1 MEQVALVQ
9 VEQGHG
15 NLLGHSHY
23 LSIIEHEFTLVKK
36 IEKTT
41 LVDKLCDHVEV
52 RLVIKTNTH
61 VKHNVWMSQLVEH
74 LNLLD
79 EVFQCL
85 LRQITLAKALDC
97 HLGSHPSRLIDISI
111 ASTSNQSS

>member
-1 MEQVALVQ
+1 MALVQ

-15 NLLGHSHY
+15 DLLGHSHY

-85 LRQITLAKALDC
+85 FSQVSLTKPLNCD
-97 HLGSHPSRLIDISI
+97 LGAHPFCFVYISI
-111 ASTSNQSS
+111 SSSSDKV

>member
-1 MEQVALVQ
+1 MALVQ

-15 NLLGHSHY
+15 DLLGHSHY
-23 LSIIEHEFTLVKK
+23 LSIIEHEFTLVKE

-61 VKHNVWMSQLVEH
+61 VKHNVRMSELVKH

-79 EVFQCL
+79 KVFQCL
-85 LRQITLAKALDC
+85 FSQVSLTKSLNCD
-97 HLGSHPSRLIDISI
+97 LGAHPFCFVNISI
-111 ASTSNQSS
+111 TTSSYEI

>member
-1 MEQVALVQ
+1 MQ
-9 VEQGHG
+9 VEQGHSD
-15 NLLGHSHY
+15 LLGHSHY

-52 RLVIKTNTH
+52 RLVIKTHTH
-61 VKHNVWMSQLVEH
+61 VKHNVGMSQLVEH

-85 LRQITLAKALDC
+85 FSQVSLTKPLNCD
-97 HLGSHPSRLIDISI
+97 LGAHPFCFVYISI
-111 ASTSNQSS
+111 SSSSDKV